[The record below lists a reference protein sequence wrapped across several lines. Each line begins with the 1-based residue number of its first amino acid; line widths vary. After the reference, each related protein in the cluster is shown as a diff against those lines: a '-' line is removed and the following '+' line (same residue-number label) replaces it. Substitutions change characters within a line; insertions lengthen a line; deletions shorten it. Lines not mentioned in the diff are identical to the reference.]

1 MNFKKFFRALPCR
14 TFLSFLLILTLL
26 INPAFCLDSEDSQI
40 FITGFNAYQKKDYQT
55 TVDKMG
61 ALLKNYPDTP
71 LRDMAIFWL
80 ARANFKAGHKE
91 DAARY
96 MAQFFKEYPDSPL
109 KGTVEDE
116 LVTLAGKYARGETAS
131 EPAATNLAQEEAAA
145 EARMAAKKA
154 EEMRLAVQK
163 AAAEKARQEKLAAEK
178 AAAEKAAREKAEAER
193 VAAAKKAEE
202 LRLAKEKAAAEK
214 ARQEELAAEKAA
226 AEKAAAEK
234 AAAEKIAQEKA
245 EAERIAAA
253 KKAEELRLAQEK
265 AAAEK
270 ARQEKLAAEKAAAE
284 KAAAEKAAAEKIAR
298 EKAEAERIAA
308 AKKAEELRLAQE
320 KAAAEKVLQEKL
332 AAEKAAAEKAAAE
345 KAAAEKVA
353 REKAEAERVAAAKK
367 AEEMRLAAEK
377 ASIEKAR
384 QEKLAAEKAAAE
396 KAAREAEAERIAAA
410 KKTEQV
416 RVAEEKAA
424 AERAA
429 RDKAAA
435 KVAASS
441 GRKKEK
447 AKAGRGATLR
457 EKAIAEYKAVIDR
470 FPGSSAAASAS
481 AKLKEL
487 GIIYPAAT
495 AASMAVQ
502 AENAKVL
509 SLEVGQFADLDFVI
523 APPTQTLEAGK
534 RFAIPFEVVNL
545 GNGSDSFY
553 LESAFPADF
562 NVQFASAAQPVNPI
576 NVTPQLKSGE
586 KFRAVM
592 TLTIPKGVIDGQKAS
607 YPIKIGSGFAPDVS
621 QSKEVK
627 LSFSAPLLRAVV
639 KAEKPQLLPGQKI
652 SYRLNL
658 LNIGTSSAR
667 GVTLRLN
674 YPPQYEPS
682 LVPAGFKPEM
692 KATLVLDGLQLA
704 SGESKEFNLTF
715 QLKDDALALQELFL
729 RADVI
734 NGELEKRDSFL
745 SPATVVQGVSGV
757 TVKTSAEKLVAIPG
771 QTLRIPIVVTNTG
784 NIRDDFEIK
793 PLIPG
798 NAAYSFYQDL
808 NRDGKKQDNEPVISH
823 VGPLAPK
830 EEAYVVLEVATPAN
844 EADGATMPVTA
855 SFEPQGDRSKSAS
868 LSVRL
873 VYSRPLLDLVMTGKG
888 GKVKPGEVSSFELS
902 CTNRGSSLAKVVD
915 VQSILPQQLA
925 MVSADPSFASGS
937 DGVYTWRFEDM
948 GSGEKRSIKI
958 TYKVKAG
965 AVVGTNMQIRN
976 VLKYQD
982 LLGMNY

>member
-1 MNFKKFFRALPCR
+1 MITAL
-14 TFLSFLLILTLL
+14 LSG
-26 INPAFCLDSEDSQI
+26 PAFCLDSEDSQI

-61 ALLKNYPDTP
+61 TLLKNYPDTP

-80 ARANFKAGHKE
+80 ARANYKAGHKE

-116 LVTLAGKYARGETAS
+116 LVALAGKYAKGESVAGRAKGES
-131 EPAATNLAQEEAAA
+131 PAKVSLAQEKA
-145 EARMAAKKA
+145 EAEAKAAAKKA

-163 AAAEKARQEKLAAEK
+163 AEAEKALRAKIAAEKAAAEKVAAEK

-193 VAAAKKAEE
+193 
-202 LRLAKEKAAAEK
+202 
-214 ARQEELAAEKAA
+214 
-226 AEKAAAEK
+226 
-234 AAAEKIAQEKA
+234 
-245 EAERIAAA
+245 IAAA
-253 KKAEELRLAQEK
+253 KKAEELRVAAEK
-265 AAAEK
+265 AATEK

-308 AKKAEELRLAQE
+308 AQKAEELR
-320 KAAAEKVLQEKL
+320 
-332 AAEKAAAEKAAAE
+332 
-345 KAAAEKVA
+345 
-353 REKAEAERVAAAKK
+353 VAA
-367 AEEMRLAAEK
+367 
-377 ASIEKAR
+377 EKAR

-396 KAAREAEAERIAAA
+396 KAAAERAAAEKAAQEKAEAERVAAVKKAEELRAAEEKVAAERMRKEKLAAERAAAEKAAREKAEAERIAMA
-410 KKTEQV
+410 KNAGDL
-416 RVAEEKAA
+416 RLAEEKAA
-424 AERAA
+424 A
-429 RDKAAA
+429 DKAAREKVVP
-435 KVAASS
+435 KVAAATSN

-447 AKAGRGATLR
+447 SKAGKGATLR
-457 EKAIAEYKAVIDR
+457 EKAIAEYKSVIDR
-470 FPGSSAAASAS
+470 FPGSAAASSAAA
-481 AKLKEL
+481 KLKDL
-487 GIIYPAAT
+487 GIVYPAVTEA
-495 AASMAVQ
+495 AVQ
-502 AENAKVL
+502 GENAKVL
-509 SLEVGQFADLDFVI
+509 SLEVGQFADLDFTI
-523 APPTQTLEAGK
+523 SPQAQALEAGR
-534 RFAIPFEVVNL
+534 RFSIPFEIVNL
-545 GNGSDSFY
+545 GNGSDSYY
-553 LESAFPADF
+553 LESGFPADF
-562 NVQFASAAQPVNPI
+562 NVQFAPASQPVNPI

-586 KFRAVM
+586 RFKAVM
-592 TLTIPKGVIDGQKAS
+592 SLTAPRGIVDGQKAG
-607 YPIKIGSGFAPDVS
+607 YPIKISSGFAPDVS

-627 LSFSAPLLRAVV
+627 LAFSAPLLRAVL
-639 KAEKPQLLPGQKI
+639 KAEKNQLLPGQKI

-674 YPPQYEPS
+674 YPPQFEPVS
-682 LVPAGFKPEM
+682 LIPSGFKPEM
-692 KATLVLDGLQLA
+692 KAALVLDGLQLN

-715 QLKDDALALQELFL
+715 QLKEDALALQELFL

-757 TVKTSAEKLVAIPG
+757 NVKTSAEKLVVIPG

-784 NIRDDFEIK
+784 NVRDDFGIK
-793 PLIPG
+793 PVISG
-798 NAAYSFYQDL
+798 KASYSFYQDL

-830 EEAYVVLEVATPAN
+830 EEAYVVLEVTTPPS
-844 EADGATMPVTA
+844 EADGSNMPVSV
-855 SFEPQGDRSKSAS
+855 SFEPEGDKSKTAS
-868 LSVRL
+868 LNLRL
-873 VYSRPLLDLVMTGKG
+873 IYSRPVLDLVMTGKG

-902 CTNRGSSLAKVVD
+902 CTNHGSNLAKVVD
-915 VQSILPQQLA
+915 VKSILPQQLA
-925 MVSADPSFASGS
+925 MVSADPSFSSGT

-958 TYKVKAG
+958 TYKVKTG
-965 AVVGTNMQIRN
+965 AVVGTNMQIKN